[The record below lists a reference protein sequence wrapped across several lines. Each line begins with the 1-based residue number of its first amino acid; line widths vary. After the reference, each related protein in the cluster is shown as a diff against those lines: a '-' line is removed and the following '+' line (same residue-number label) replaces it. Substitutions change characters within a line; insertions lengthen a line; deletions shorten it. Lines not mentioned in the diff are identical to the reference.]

1 MEDKYLH
8 NVTKGRGG
16 GEEGGRRRRIACFSL
31 SKGVIVAATKNP
43 LPDKVFRR
51 LNEGAFKS
59 FFKTK
64 GKKLMTCYE
73 TVFIA
78 RQDISAKQAEDLA
91 KKFSDIVNDNG
102 AKVVRTEH
110 WGLRNLAYRIKKNR
124 KGHYV
129 MLHIEGPHTAVAEM
143 ERNIRLNEDILRY
156 MTVRL
161 EKTPEGPSIMM
172 RAKEWEGDENKPEF
186 VEGDV
191 A

>member
-1 MEDKYLH
+1 
-8 NVTKGRGG
+8 
-16 GEEGGRRRRIACFSL
+16 
-31 SKGVIVAATKNP
+31 
-43 LPDKVFRR
+43 
-51 LNEGAFKS
+51 
-59 FFKTK
+59 
-64 GKKLMTCYE
+64 MTCYE

-78 RQDISAKQAEDLA
+78 RQDVSTKQVEDFA
-91 KKFSDIVNDNG
+91 KKFSDIIKENG

-129 MLHIEGPHTAVAEM
+129 MMHIEGPHPAVAEM

-172 RAKEWEGDENKPEF
+172 RAKEWESDEGRTHAVQGQGE
-186 VEGDV
+186 V